1 MGWSWRSVRRGA
13 SHALAALGVVLAG
26 LSSASTAKASSFDGR
41 LALGLGNMSTSSA
54 HDYGDSSGPT
64 LLTQLDAGIRL
75 FPALA
80 VHTTL
85 IYDYSSWLAFSDSG
99 EGYPGSMFGFG
110 LGATVALGGLSLG
123 ASGGGQFTFFPQSQ
137 RSEPRPVRVGERG
150 LRLGRLRRCARRPS
164 PALALPELEGRD
176 EWDRLRPERLPA
188 GLGGVGG
195 ARWRA
200 TALSAAHD
208 GLSRRTCSGS
218 AQVILEPLGFV
229 ARLTSRV
236 RRSHRI
242 RGKASFVSTR

>member
-1 MGWSWRSVRRGA
+1 MGWSWRGVRRGA

-54 HDYGDSSGPT
+54 NDYGDSSGPT

-123 ASGGGQFTFFPQSQ
+123 AAGGGQFTFFPQADDPGSGPNGA
-137 RSEPRPVRVGERG
+137 SLGPFVSVSVGYAWAVSDAARVGLHLLWRYRSSKDETNGIVYDPSGYQLG
-150 LRLGRLRRCARRPS
+150 LAVS
-164 PALALPELEGRD
+164 V
-176 EWDRLRPERLPA
+176 
-188 GLGGVGG
+188 GL
-195 ARWRA
+195 
-200 TALSAAHD
+200 D
-208 GLSRRTCSGS
+208 G
-218 AQVILEPLGFV
+218 EPL
-229 ARLTSRV
+229 R
-236 RRSHRI
+236 
-242 RGKASFVSTR
+242 